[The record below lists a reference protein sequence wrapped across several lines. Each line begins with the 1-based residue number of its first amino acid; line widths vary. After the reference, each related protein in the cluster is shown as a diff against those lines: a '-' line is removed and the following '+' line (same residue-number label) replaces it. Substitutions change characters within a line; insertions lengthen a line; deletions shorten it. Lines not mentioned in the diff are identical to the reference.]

1 MLIALLVPL
10 TLAILVYA
18 VVLLRIV
25 IERQI
30 RPKGE
35 AVILGAVTNFFDT
48 LGIGSFAPTMAWL
61 KFRRMVADRL
71 IPCTMLVGHTPP
83 AMTQGFIFLILLG
96 VLVDPVLLVG
106 CVIALLMGGLLGA
119 PLVAKSRV
127 WIVQLVVAIGLFVA
141 ALFYALSNLDMMP
154 GGGTATSLPLM
165 LMIVAIVGNFI
176 FGILLNYG
184 IGNYAPTLAMF
195 SLMGMDPRLCF
206 PIMAAGAGLAG
217 AAASV
222 RHINMGQ
229 IDLRVATGLTI
240 GGIPLVFVAAFI
252 VKEMPIETLRWLVF
266 VVVLYAGAVM
276 MRAARLGWKA
286 EHVPLTPEAAA
297 N

>member
-61 KFRRMVADRL
+61 KFRRMVADHL

-96 VLVDPVLLVG
+96 VLVDPVLLFG

-127 WIVQLVVAIGLFVA
+127 WIVQLVVAVGLFVA

-252 VKEMPIETLRWLVF
+252 VKSMSVEMLRWLVF

-286 EHVPLTPEAAA
+286 ERVPLTPEAAA